1 MLAQEVDPVKS
12 KTVIEY
18 SSGSTVISLALASR
32 INHGI
37 QDVRAFLSNKT
48 SPAKLRLMQ
57 FFGLNVYD
65 PARPKFKAQVRLKLR
80 LEHYSADLHSQSR
93 LTSAEAFVAHSF

>member
-1 MLAQEVDPVKS
+1 MLAQEVDPTKS

-57 FFGLNVYD
+57 FFGLDVYD
-65 PARPKFKAQVRLKLR
+65 PMRPRPEAQT
-80 LEHYSADLHSQSR
+80 R
-93 LTSAEAFVAHSF
+93 LTLMPGHCLEGLHNRSRSTNVEAFVEHSF